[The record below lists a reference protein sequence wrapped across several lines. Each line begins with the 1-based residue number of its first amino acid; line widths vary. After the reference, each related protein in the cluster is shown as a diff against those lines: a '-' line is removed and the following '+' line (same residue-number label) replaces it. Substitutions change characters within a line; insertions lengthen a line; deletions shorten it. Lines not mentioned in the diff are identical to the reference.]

1 MSNRPQSHDHKLLA
15 VVISLLALGLV
26 MVFSASAGS
35 ALAKSQNKFL
45 VIRSQ
50 VMWAIVG
57 LGGMAFMARLDY
69 RNLRGL
75 SMPLL
80 VTSFGLLLL
89 VFVPGVGVTRGG
101 AQRWLGLAGF
111 TFQPSEL
118 AKLSLV
124 LFLADNL
131 SSRSQEERGNFW
143 RFVVP
148 PLVVIGTMALCV
160 LRQPN
165 LSYTIILSSVGFLMI
180 GLLYQHWTHMLSLGL
195 GGVALAGLL
204 IVREP
209 YRLRRLLAF
218 LDPWADPYGSG
229 WNIIQSLYALGSGGL
244 WGLGIGRGR
253 QKFEYLPQEH
263 SDYIFAIV
271 GEELG
276 FLGAAAVLILFGV
289 ILWRGLRIAARAPD
303 TYGGLL
309 AYGITMS
316 LTIQAII
323 NVSVVVGVIPP
334 TGVPLPFISSGGS
347 SMVVNLAAIGVLL
360 SISRRGI
367 DPARVRPPSPPA
379 SRRATRRQPVR
390 SSEA

>member
-1 MSNRPQSHDHKLLA
+1 
-15 VVISLLALGLV
+15 

-57 LGGMAFMARLDY
+57 LGAMTLAARLDY
-69 RNLRGL
+69 RNLRSL

-80 VTSFGLLLL
+80 VVSFGLLLL

-101 AQRWLGLAGF
+101 AQRWLGLGGF

-118 AKLSLV
+118 AKLALV
-124 LFLADNL
+124 LFLADTL
-131 SSRSQEERGNFW
+131 SARSKEDRGNFW

-148 PLVVIGTMALCV
+148 PLAVIGAMALCV

-180 GLLYQHWTHMLSLGL
+180 GLLYQHWVHMVSLGF

-276 FLGAAAVLILFGV
+276 FLGAVAVLALFGV

-303 TYGGLL
+303 IFGGLL

-360 SISRRGI
+360 SISRRGV
-367 DPARVRPPSPPA
+367 DPARARPSSPPA
-379 SRRATRRQPVR
+379 SRRATRRHVPR
-390 SSEA
+390 NPDA